1 MYTLPTD
8 IDECSILSLCDQ
20 LCVNTIGSFHCD
32 CAEGYQ
38 LFATFFCQGT
48 ELKILKL
55 GIINDFT
62 CQQISMSVDHQTII
76 TATLV
81 NLPQLNVSI
90 VREDMNVCVTNTL
103 VTDYPLLAQ
112 LVKVSM

>member
-1 MYTLPTD
+1 MYGGIQKTIAIPIYTVLPYCVIDNLKIMLFMAIIVYTLPTD

-48 ELKILKL
+48 EFK
-55 GIINDFT
+55 NE
-62 CQQISMSVDHQTII
+62 
-76 TATLV
+76 
-81 NLPQLNVSI
+81 N
-90 VREDMNVCVTNTL
+90 
-103 VTDYPLLAQ
+103 
-112 LVKVSM
+112 